1 MCLVVLALGL
11 HPRFPIVLAANRD
24 EFHARP
30 SATAHAWPDLPEVI
44 GGRDLEKQGTWLAA
58 SRPGAFAV
66 VTNYRDPSRGTRGAR
81 SRGHLVRDF
90 VAGNGWD
97 GEAFLRARLAEGE
110 DYDGFN
116 LIAGDASG
124 LWYASNRGG
133 LKRLERGLYGL
144 SNHLL
149 DTPWPKVSRSR
160 ARLAAALAG
169 DSERLEESLFDLL
182 GDREPVPD
190 ADLPR
195 TGVPIEWERRL
206 SPPFIVSPD
215 YGTRCSTL
223 LLLDDDSRLR
233 LVERSFAADGSLTG
247 TVSHVLPLAHP
258 IPILPAD

>member
-11 HPRFPIVLAANRD
+11 HPRFPLVLAANRD

-30 SATAHAWPDLPEVI
+30 SAAAHVWTDLPDVV
-44 GGRDLEKQGTWLAA
+44 GGRDLEQQGTWLAA
-58 SRPGAFAV
+58 SRPGALAV
-66 VTNYRDPSRGTRGAR
+66 VTNYRDPSRATRGAR

-90 VAGNGWD
+90 VAGSGVD
-97 GEAFLRARLAEGE
+97 GETFLRARLAEG
-110 DYDGFN
+110 DIYDGFN

-124 LWYASNRGG
+124 IWYASNRGG
-133 LKRLERGLYGL
+133 LKRLDRGLYGL

-149 DTPWPKVSRSR
+149 DTPWPKVSRSK
-160 ARLAAALAG
+160 ARLAAALA
-169 DSERLEESLFDLL
+169 DDADLEEALFGLL
-182 GDREPVPD
+182 SDREPVPD
-190 ADLPR
+190 AELPR

-223 LLLDDDSRLR
+223 LLVGTDGSLR

-258 IPILPAD
+258 FPLAT